1 MISQHQNDCRRILV
15 IDDQNS
21 IHDVFR
27 TILLHPAVNDG
38 TLNDLE
44 SELFGDPVATC
55 SNQVATESLLNIV
68 EFAHQGEEGY
78 LKLHAALERGEHFDL
93 AFVDMQ
99 MPPGWNG
106 IETIRQ
112 LWTLVPSLP
121 VVVCTAYSEY
131 SWIDICTRLGNAEQL
146 SLLPKPF
153 VSNEVHAIV
162 NNAVRHV
169 NETWCSEPRPCI
181 C

>member
-1 MISQHQNDCRRILV
+1 MKTLYQNVCRRILI

-27 TILLHPAVNDG
+27 TVLLRPAISNG
-38 TLNDLE
+38 PLNDLE
-44 SELFGDPVATC
+44 SELFGDPSAMGNDEV
-55 SNQVATESLLNIV
+55 STENVSHVV

-78 LKLHAALERGEHFDL
+78 LKLWAAMQRGDRFDM

-112 LWTLVPSLP
+112 LWTLCPTLP

-153 VSNEVHAIV
+153 VSHEVHDIV
-162 NNAVRHV
+162 NSVVRRDQP
-169 NETWCSEPRPCI
+169 SGRDLAF
-181 C
+181 

>member
-1 MISQHQNDCRRILV
+1 MKTSSEPSCRRILI

-27 TILLHPAVNDG
+27 TVLLRQSPGNEA
-38 TLNDLE
+38 LNDLE
-44 SELFGDPVATC
+44 SELFGDLIPTC
-55 SNQVATESLLNIV
+55 SNKTSTESVSNVV

-78 LKLHAALERGEHFDL
+78 LKLQAALKRGEQFDL

-112 LWTLVPSLP
+112 LWTLTPSLP

-131 SWIDICTRLGNAEQL
+131 SWIEICKLLGNAEQL
-146 SLLPKPF
+146 NLLPKPF
-153 VSNEVHAIV
+153 VSHEVHSLLNDV
-162 NNAVRHV
+162 VSLSQNNGRDLVF
-169 NETWCSEPRPCI
+169 
-181 C
+181 

>member
-1 MISQHQNDCRRILV
+1 MNTLHHNVCRRILI

-27 TILLHPAVNDG
+27 TVLLRPAISNG
-38 TLNDLE
+38 PLNDLE
-44 SELFGDPVATC
+44 SELFGDPSTM
-55 SNQVATESLLNIV
+55 SNDEASTENVSIVV
-68 EFAHQGEEGY
+68 EFAHQGEEGCK
-78 LKLHAALERGEHFDL
+78 KLQAALERGEHFDL

-112 LWTLVPSLP
+112 LWILCPSLP

-131 SWIDICTRLGNAEQL
+131 SWSDICNLLGKAEQL

-153 VSNEVHAIV
+153 VSHEVHDIV
-162 NNAVRHV
+162 NSVV
-169 NETWCSEPRPCI
+169 SSCLPSGLDLVY
-181 C
+181 

>member
-1 MISQHQNDCRRILV
+1 MKTLYQNVCRRILI

-27 TILLHPAVNDG
+27 TVLLRPAINDG
-38 TLNDLE
+38 ALNDLE
-44 SELFGDPVATC
+44 SELFGDPSTTGNDADSAENV
-55 SNQVATESLLNIV
+55 SHVV
-68 EFAHQGEEGY
+68 EFAYQGEEGY
-78 LKLHAALERGEHFDL
+78 LKLWAAMQRGDRFDM

-112 LWTLVPSLP
+112 LWTLCPTLP

-153 VSNEVHAIV
+153 VSHEVHDIV
-162 NNAVRHV
+162 NSVVSRDQPSGRDLAF
-169 NETWCSEPRPCI
+169 
-181 C
+181 

>member
-1 MISQHQNDCRRILV
+1 MKVPEQYSDRRILI
-15 IDDQNS
+15 IDDQTS

-27 TILLHPAVNDG
+27 TVLLRPSLNHGA
-38 TLNDLE
+38 LNDLE
-44 SELFGDPVATC
+44 SELFGDPSICEREQASAENV
-55 SNQVATESLLNIV
+55 SNIV

-78 LKLHAALERGEHFDL
+78 LKLWAALKRGDRFDM

-112 LWTLVPSLP
+112 LWTLAPSLP

-131 SWIDICTRLGNAEQL
+131 SWIEICRLLGNTEL
-146 SLLPKPF
+146 LTLLPKPF
-153 VSNEVHAIV
+153 VAHEVQNIV
-162 NNAVRHV
+162 ENVLSGSQMSGRDLV
-169 NETWCSEPRPCI
+169 F
-181 C
+181 

>member
-1 MISQHQNDCRRILV
+1 MKVPEQPFSRRILI

-27 TILLHPAVNDG
+27 TVLLRPSPNRG

-44 SELFGDPVATC
+44 SELFGDARCVFD
-55 SNQVATESLLNIV
+55 TEASDEVVSNIV
-68 EFAHQGEEGY
+68 EFAHQGEEGF
-78 LKLHAALERGEHFDL
+78 LKLQTALERGEHFDL

-112 LWTLVPSLP
+112 LWTLCPALP

-131 SWIDICTRLGNAEQL
+131 SWIDICRLLGNTEQL
-146 SLLPKPF
+146 NLLPKPF
-153 VSNEVHAIV
+153 VAAEVHNIM
-162 NNAVRHV
+162 NNAVSSCLLSGRDLAF
-169 NETWCSEPRPCI
+169 
-181 C
+181 

>member
-1 MISQHQNDCRRILV
+1 MKTLHQNVCRRILI

-27 TILLHPAVNDG
+27 TVLLRPAISNG
-38 TLNDLE
+38 PLNDLE
-44 SELFGDPVATC
+44 SELFGAPSAMGNDEA
-55 SNQVATESLLNIV
+55 STENVSHVV

-78 LKLHAALERGEHFDL
+78 LKLWAALQRGDRFDL

-112 LWTLVPSLP
+112 LWTLCPTLP

-131 SWIDICTRLGNAEQL
+131 SWIDICGMLGNTEKL
-146 SLLPKPF
+146 NLLPKPF
-153 VSNEVHAIV
+153 VAAEVHDIV
-162 NNAVRHV
+162 NSVVSRDQPSGRDLAF
-169 NETWCSEPRPCI
+169 
-181 C
+181 